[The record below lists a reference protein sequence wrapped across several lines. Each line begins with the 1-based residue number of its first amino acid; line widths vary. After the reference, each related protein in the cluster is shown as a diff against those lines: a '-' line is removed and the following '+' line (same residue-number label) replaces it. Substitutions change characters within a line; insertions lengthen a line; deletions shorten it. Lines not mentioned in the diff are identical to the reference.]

1 MDFIK
6 VCTEWRIIPWFHP
19 SNYPG
24 ICDRKSG
31 LPSISDIFGKLG
43 KPLEIFFVVIN
54 NQLIKH
60 HKLYVIFSCL
70 FKNRTTIYSDCLCQ
84 IHTKSTI
91 CWSWYGDGM
100 GLGRGQSKM

>member
-1 MDFIK
+1 MTNHTVISPVK
-6 VCTEWRIIPWFHP
+6 L
-19 SNYPG
+19 PG

-70 FKNRTTIYSDCLCQ
+70 FKTEPPFIQ
-84 IHTKSTI
+84 IVSAKSIPNPQFVGVGTEMV
-91 CWSWYGDGM
+91 WAWEGA
-100 GLGRGQSKM
+100 RVR